1 MSPSKYLTVAEL
13 SEYLQIH
20 RTTIYRMLREGR
32 LPGFRIGS
40 DWRFSREAIDEW
52 VRDQMET
59 KKHHPG
65 PGFNVESGQGTVEFA
80 LSATILLMLMFAIFE
95 MSMVVYS
102 YNTISHAAR
111 ECVRY
116 AIVHS
121 PTGPNPATTTQIKNV
136 AVSYAD
142 LPAPNQL
149 TANDVAVSW
158 PADPNLPSEDDAQC
172 NISLNYNLRVPFLPS
187 KTLHLTASARMLVA
201 Q

>member
-20 RTTIYRMLREGR
+20 RITIYRMLREGR

-52 VRDQMET
+52 LRDHMET
-59 KKHHPG
+59 QKLNPG
-65 PGFNVESGQGTVEFA
+65 PRFNAQTGQGTVEFA
-80 LSATILLMLMFAIFE
+80 LSATILLMLMFAIIE
-95 MSMVVYS
+95 MAMVVYS
-102 YNTISHAAR
+102 YNTVSHAAR

-158 PADPNLPSEDDAQC
+158 PADPNLPSQDDARC
-172 NISLNYNLRVPFLPS
+172 SISLNYSLRIPFFPS
-187 KTLHLTASARMLVA
+187 KTLPLTASARMLVA